1 MLYLAAASVSGFL
14 AGAVAALCWQRVMPP
29 GYNRGYWS
37 TVRDRTRRLIGTPDD
52 TEFLRLYKELLRSAV
67 SFLGR
72 NLLALVVSVLPVAL
86 LVYLTLLPLE
96 RGAAKTAEFVEI
108 HSAQPV
114 EIADLVRES
123 PATTGRQRAGLAAGS
138 GLKLQVNGGT
148 VELANLQAGT
158 AICTGDWDCL
168 AMALLGLD
176 IVEAKDSKSQLATHV
191 IVRPLFA
198 HRNPLWPYLT
208 DMSLAFYLAL
218 VMGAVLVPAVR
229 AKRG

>member
-1 MLYLAAASVSGFL
+1 MLYLAGASVFGFL
-14 AGAVAALCWQRVMPP
+14 AGVVAALCWQRVMPP

-37 TVRDRTRRLIGTPDD
+37 MVRDRMRRLIGTPDD
-52 TEFLRLYKELLRSAV
+52 SEFLRLYKELLRSAA

-72 NLLALVVSVLPVAL
+72 NLLALVFTVLPVAL

-96 RGAAKTAEFVEI
+96 RGAAKTAEFVEV

-114 EIADLVRES
+114 AIADQVGLR
-123 PATTGRQRAGLAAGS
+123 PATTGRQRARLAAGS
-138 GLKLQVNGGT
+138 SLKLRVDGGT

-176 IVEAKDSKSQLATHV
+176 IAEAKDSKSRLATHV
-191 IVRPLFA
+191 IIRPLFA

-208 DMSLAFYLAL
+208 DMSVAFYLAL
-218 VMGAVLVPAVR
+218 AIGAVLVPMVR